1 MAVYNG
7 IVGGISFLLNGTTL
21 IILMKQNSARA
32 ATQKDT
38 KQYFRQTEIGL
49 CIISLGDFLFE
60 LIVIFFQVSRNFWLL
75 G

>member
-1 MAVYNG
+1 MVVYNAIMG
-7 IVGGISFLLNGTTL
+7 SISFLLNGATL
-21 IILMKQNSARA
+21 IILMKQNSART

-49 CIISLGDFLFE
+49 CIISLGDFVFE
-60 LIVIFFQVSRNFWLL
+60 LIVIFFQVSGDFWSL